1 MFVMKSADWVNPIWP
16 HQDLHGEQA
25 FSSIAGINSELNR
38 QTRRDAFCVQAG
50 AAGAHFA
57 GVVPGLRHYLEWTEQ
72 GSEMSSVIT
81 KHAATKERSG
91 SRKFDETCSF
101 ESSEAVGGGGFKP
114 RHIGTRCHGWG
125 SFSLLLYLCGTS
137 CSAYLTA
144 TV

>member
-1 MFVMKSADWVNPIWP
+1 MFVLKSAEGVNPIWP

-38 QTRRDAFCVQAG
+38 QTRGDAFCVQAG

-91 SRKFDETCSF
+91 SRKFDETCSL
-101 ESSEAVGGGGFKP
+101 ESSEAVGGDLNQD
-114 RHIGTRCHGWG
+114 ISRCHGSC
-125 SFSLLLYLCGTS
+125 SFPLLYLCGTS

>member
-1 MFVMKSADWVNPIWP
+1 MFVMKSADGVNPIWP
-16 HQDLHGEQA
+16 HQDLHSEQA

-57 GVVPGLRHYLEWTEQ
+57 GIVPGLRHYLEWTVQ

-91 SRKFDETCSF
+91 SRKSDETCSF
-101 ESSEAVGGGGFKP
+101 ESSKAVGGGEELNQDISARGAMVRVLSP
-114 RHIGTRCHGWG
+114 CCTCVGPPALHI
-125 SFSLLLYLCGTS
+125 
-137 CSAYLTA
+137 
-144 TV
+144 

>member
-101 ESSEAVGGGGFKP
+101 ESSEAVGGGRDLNQDISARGAMVGVLFP
-114 RHIGTRCHGWG
+114 CCCTCVGPPALHI
-125 SFSLLLYLCGTS
+125 
-137 CSAYLTA
+137 
-144 TV
+144 

>member
-1 MFVMKSADWVNPIWP
+1 MFVRKSAEGVNPVWP

-91 SRKFDETCSF
+91 SRKCDETCSF
-101 ESSEAVGGGGFKP
+101 ESSEAVGVGVGVGGDLNQD
-114 RHIGTRCHGWG
+114 I
-125 SFSLLLYLCGTS
+125 
-137 CSAYLTA
+137 SARGAMVRVLFPCCTCVGPPA
-144 TV
+144 LHT